1 MRMESFV
8 DGFLN
13 SLGLQTSYTL
23 VVLNPKWSAS
33 MPAYGYRMGFSE
45 LEVTLLAKQLQQLR
59 QLAQG
64 HWEPEPAP
72 PGTDAHGGDRTVMHS
87 AGKTVHKFRVGGFT
101 VICCLRGD

>member
-1 MRMESFV
+1 MKMESFM

-13 SLGLQTSYTL
+13 SLGLQNTYSL

-45 LEVTLLAKQLQQLR
+45 LEVKLLAQQLQQLR

-64 HWEPEPAP
+64 HWQPEPIP
-72 PGTDAHGGDRTVMHS
+72 PGADPHGGDRTMMHS
-87 AGKTVHKFRVGGFT
+87 VGKTVHKFRVGGPLKWLQNH
-101 VICCLRGD
+101 I